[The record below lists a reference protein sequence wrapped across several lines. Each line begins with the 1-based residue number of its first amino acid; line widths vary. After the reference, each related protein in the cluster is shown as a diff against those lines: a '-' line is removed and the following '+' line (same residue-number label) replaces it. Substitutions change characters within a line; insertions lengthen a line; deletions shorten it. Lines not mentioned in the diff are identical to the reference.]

1 MKKTTL
7 IMVMAV
13 CAIFA
18 NAQFLAV
25 LDKYTRQPVQI
36 DFEQRTYWHVRER
49 ESRVRGKIILG
60 EGNKF
65 NISTGRM
72 TYISN
77 GETFWEYN
85 NRQRQVTVQKITPSL
100 SKSIPTELLKL
111 LRSADFTE
119 STSRAGNSVI
129 WQDEHSRENGF
140 DRVEVF
146 YTDSQITRIITNDID
161 SNITTFTFDKV
172 VFLPEVSDDVFN
184 FVIPQ
189 GAQVHE
195 R

>member
-119 STSRAGNSVI
+119 SASRAGNSVI